1 MKVRRILWPNVLT
14 VISAAILIGAE
25 VFGAGLAGGWALGS
39 LFGLGNIGTYVLE
52 AVFLL
57 SGLYVM
63 ALFLRTA
70 MQVEPFMSDRE
81 LTRINHIEDQRE
93 SN

>member
-14 VISAAILIGAE
+14 VISAAILIGVE

-39 LFGLGNIGTYVLE
+39 LFGLGIIGTYVLE

-70 MQVEPFMSDRE
+70 MQVEPFISTRE
-81 LTRINHIEDQRE
+81 LNADQTHRGSTIE
-93 SN
+93 